1 MLSYP
6 ETGPGTWKMHLEN
19 IPMNYDSDNIFARIL
34 RGELPCVKLYEDEGT
49 YAFMDIMPRADGHHL
64 VIPKTAARNILD
76 ASRDQLAACIHTVQK
91 LSRAAVKAFNA
102 DGVTLQQ
109 FSEAAGGQEVF
120 HLHFHILP
128 RRDGIDL
135 RPPGIMADTVMLRE
149 QATRI
154 IAALD

>member
-6 ETGPGTWKMHLEN
+6 ETGPGTWKTHLEN

-128 RRDGIDL
+128 RRDGIEL
-135 RPPGIMADTVMLRE
+135 RPPGIMVDTVMLRE

-154 IAALD
+154 IDALE